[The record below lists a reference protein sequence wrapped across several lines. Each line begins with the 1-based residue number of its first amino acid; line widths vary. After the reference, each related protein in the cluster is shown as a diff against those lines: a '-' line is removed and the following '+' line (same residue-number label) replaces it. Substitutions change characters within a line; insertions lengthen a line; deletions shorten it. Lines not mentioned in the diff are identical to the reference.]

1 MSPFVHIKFATIV
14 NLILDREAVPEFLQS
29 RCTPHTLADAAL
41 PLLTD
46 EAAAARQVAD
56 LEEAMRRLGQ
66 GAEQP
71 SLRAARA
78 ILDFVR
84 PPG

>member
-1 MSPFVHIKFATIV
+1 
-14 NLILDREAVPEFLQS
+14 LLERDAVPEFLQS
-29 RCTPHTLADAAL
+29 RASPENLAEAVV

-46 EAAAARQVAD
+46 ASAAQRQIAA
-56 LEEAMRRLGQ
+56 LEQATQLLGQ
-66 GAEQP
+66 GGEAP

-84 PPG
+84 MPRR